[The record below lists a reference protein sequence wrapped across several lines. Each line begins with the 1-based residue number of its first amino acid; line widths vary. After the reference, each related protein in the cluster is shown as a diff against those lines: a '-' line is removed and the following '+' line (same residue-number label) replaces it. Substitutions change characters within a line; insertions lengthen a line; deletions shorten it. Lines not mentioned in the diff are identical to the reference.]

1 MNGVMMGSHTP
12 ENVAIARLLF
22 AAAPGLRLWKESLAR
37 LPEVIVSG
45 SVARAWRPCCHS
57 RAHPGGAAV
66 RAGRRRDV
74 DLELAHQSQEVRSL
88 EAQRPGGTRAIA
100 SGLRQ
105 GRLDESAL
113 EVGDGAVEAR
123 RLGIGGGGDGG
134 HAEHDRKRCA
144 TSGAA
149 R

>member
-22 AAAPGLRLWKESLAR
+22 AAAPGRRLWKESLAR
-37 LPEVIVSG
+37 LPRS
-45 SVARAWRPCCHS
+45 SS
-57 RAHPGGAAV
+57 RARWRGRGAVAAIRGRHPGGAAV
-66 RAGRRRDV
+66 WAGRRRDV

-100 SGLRQ
+100 SRLRQ

-113 EVGDGAVEAR
+113 EVGDGAVA
-123 RLGIGGGGDGG
+123 
-134 HAEHDRKRCA
+134 
-144 TSGAA
+144 
-149 R
+149 